1 MRAFFI
7 VNLIF
12 AIHVLRKNPVKFTL
26 EYQNKSLNYCDLQKM
41 LACHIFLNNKS
52 IAIIYEVTTC

>member
-1 MRAFFI
+1 MPAFFI

-12 AIHVLRKNPVKFTL
+12 AIHVKFTL
-26 EYQNKSLNYCDLQKM
+26 EYQNESLNYCDLQKM